1 MATEHVFHVALAA
14 DWKAA
19 QEAGDYRV
27 SSLGRTLA
35 EEGFLHA
42 SFAHQWP
49 GVLSAYYAEVQDPLV
64 LLEIDPDLLDVPLVV
79 EAPAGAEP
87 GADEFP
93 HVYGPLPVAAVV
105 AVRPLR

>member
-14 DWKAA
+14 DWQAA

-42 SFAHQWP
+42 SYADQWP
-49 GVLSAYYAEVQDPLV
+49 GVLSAYYADVQEPLV
-64 LLEIDPDLLDVPLVV
+64 LLEIDPDLLDVPLFV
-79 EAPAGAEP
+79 EPPAGSEP
-87 GADEFP
+87 GAAAFP
-93 HVYGPLPVAAVV
+93 PLYGPLAADAVV